1 MPSFAYLPINKV
13 RAFLPLN
20 GKTSKLVGRLSLPQG
35 FKNSPTIFGNHL
47 AKELENWEKEN
58 PEGLF
63 LQDVDD
69 ILLVTEANEKCVELT
84 ISLLNFQG
92 QGGYKVSWEKAQI
105 MKQQVIYLGIFIFQ
119 DSENSEQTEKRPSSR
134 YLNLQLPEI

>member
-69 ILLVTEANEKCVELT
+69 ILLVTEANEVCGIDYQSSKFPRPRRLQSILGKSSNHETTSYLPG
-84 ISLLNFQG
+84 NFYIPG
-92 QGGYKVSWEKAQI
+92 Q
-105 MKQQVIYLGIFIFQ
+105 
-119 DSENSEQTEKRPSSR
+119 
-134 YLNLQLPEI
+134 